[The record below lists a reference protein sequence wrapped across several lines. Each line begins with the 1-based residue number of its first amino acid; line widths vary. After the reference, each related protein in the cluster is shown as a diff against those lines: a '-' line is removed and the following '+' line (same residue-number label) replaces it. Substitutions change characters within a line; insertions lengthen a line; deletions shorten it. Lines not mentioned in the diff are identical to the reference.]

1 MDYEHFNVD
10 LEDPSAPQL
19 QNPEIFGTFDN
30 PLLEAQA
37 ASEYQD
43 ISSQIRNILSSN
55 PQAELSAADLT
66 GYGISNAENP
76 EANMMGQNQSMI
88 KAENPDSHNYNRGP
102 MESKEDAE
110 KRFLDN
116 FFGSRES
123 QQYNNNQHH
132 HRDFPRHHRTSSFT
146 SEAAPLLTQQ
156 EIDYEHYYTRV
167 TRLPGFFPFD
177 TKWVPMPFPHKEIAY
192 AKGMYER
199 GENLMV
205 QTPDFVDFAN
215 ELGN

>member
-76 EANMMGQNQSMI
+76 EANMMGQN
-88 KAENPDSHNYNRGP
+88 
-102 MESKEDAE
+102 
-110 KRFLDN
+110 
-116 FFGSRES
+116 
-123 QQYNNNQHH
+123 
-132 HRDFPRHHRTSSFT
+132 
-146 SEAAPLLTQQ
+146 
-156 EIDYEHYYTRV
+156 
-167 TRLPGFFPFD
+167 
-177 TKWVPMPFPHKEIAY
+177 
-192 AKGMYER
+192 
-199 GENLMV
+199 
-205 QTPDFVDFAN
+205 
-215 ELGN
+215 